1 LLRQLAAPAS
11 PLLPL
16 PAALAAPLRFVVL
29 RLLPMHAAKSE
40 MAARCRTEA
49 FRLLLAVL
57 AHDGADAAC
66 ADAGGVAAELTQL
79 LLGAAPA
86 HAALLDALAYG
97 AGPLEAARLQQRCA
111 GAPAAVWPYEL
122 VSARTAAEL
131 LGAAL
136 ALLSRL
142 LRTAHALGTAA
153 APLHDALLHGT
164 LATAHAAA
172 APPSHESPG
181 AVRWLALCVL
191 QGEELEERA
200 DADLLEQ
207 ASAAGF
213 QTRAAGGSAEVV
225 AAARL
230 GPQAARCLALLCH
243 AAPQVRLAP
252 RLLPVLGPLAPALSS
267 TLQGWIAAAL
277 APRRASAPP
286 TRAAAAEAAASAIQL
301 LGAAAEAQPDLL
313 TALCRGGLRAGE
325 AVRVRAEVAEPE
337 GGWGALRPAE
347 VASVDELTAEGL
359 VRLRRGCDGEGEGSW
374 WGPRPSQLEA
384 CPPPSRAITNDGWK
398 TADQMPADGAKPNE
412 APDAQKAAA
421 AEGAAGG
428 GGLPLL
434 RMLLQLAADVEL
446 GGGSSA
452 PEVLRDASLA
462 PLALGVLLVLW
473 QRPQLHAAAL
483 RELRRPSHEA
493 RAFWARLGALLC
505 DDPDAGA
512 PTGGAPACE
521 AALLALRWHRRALC
535 LSLLALE
542 LLRCAP
548 PRQLLPPVAELL
560 ERMLPR
566 LAAAPHLVTDALLGR
581 RAPDAE
587 GAHAR
592 ARHLAAALGCPLPGG
607 GALAAPALLL
617 LECELL
623 PIHARRQLP
632 PPLWVGSA
640 ALPLLRGDFAWL
652 DTEAP
657 LALQP
662 SP

>member
-1 LLRQLAAPAS
+1 MAGGATQLAPCFVLLRLLRQLATPAS

-16 PAALAAPLRFVVL
+16 PAALAAPLRFVVF
-29 RLLPMHAAKSE
+29 RLLPMQAAGSE
-40 MAARCRTEA
+40 MFARCRTEA

-57 AHDGADAAC
+57 AHGGADAAC
-66 ADAGGVAAELTQL
+66 AEGGGVAAELAQL
-79 LLGAAPA
+79 LLCAAPA

-97 AGPLEAARLQQRCA
+97 AGPLQAARLQQRCA

-122 VSARTAAEL
+122 VSARSAAAL
-131 LGAAL
+131 LSAAL

-142 LRTAHALGTAA
+142 LRTAHALGAAA
-153 APLHDALLHGT
+153 APLHEALLYGT

-181 AVRWLALCVL
+181 AVRGLALCVV
-191 QGEELEERA
+191 QGEELEEQA
-200 DADLLEQ
+200 DVDLFE
-207 ASAAGF
+207 SAAGGE
-213 QTRAAGGSAEVV
+213 AV

-252 RLLPVLGPLAPALSS
+252 RLLPMLSPLAPALSS

-277 APRRASAPP
+277 APRRADASP
-286 TRAAAAEAAASAIQL
+286 TRAAAAEAAASAVQL

-337 GGWGALRPAE
+337 GGWGALRPTE

-359 VRLRRGCDGEGEGSW
+359 VRLRRDSDGEGEGSW
-374 WGPRPSQLEA
+374 WGPRPSQLET
-384 CPPPSRAITNDGWK
+384 CPPPSGAITGDGWK
-398 TADQMPADGAKPNE
+398 TADEMPGDGARPNE
-412 APDAQKAAA
+412 PLDPQRAAA
-421 AEGAAGG
+421 AEGAAG

-473 QRPQLHAAAL
+473 QRPQQHAAAL

-505 DDPDAGA
+505 DTDADVA
-512 PTGGAPACE
+512 TAAAPACE

-535 LSLLALE
+535 LSLLSLE

-548 PRQLLPPVAELL
+548 PRQVPPPVAELL

-566 LAAAPHLVTDALLGR
+566 LAAAPHLVTDALLGGLT
-581 RAPDAE
+581 PDAE
-587 GAHAR
+587 AAHAR

-623 PIHARRQLP
+623 PLHARRQLP
-632 PPLWVGSA
+632 PPFWVGSA
-640 ALPLLRGDFAWL
+640 ALPLLRGDLAWL

-657 LALQP
+657 
-662 SP
+662 